1 MRAER
6 NWKDSYKLLES
17 ARLKGQAELAIGE
30 LAVAPER
37 PPRRKLLPPDTSPMM
52 LDNQTRAREP
62 LVEPPAAPEVV
73 TPAPTAPARKGK
85 TKPKARV
92 AKARTRKVKEAA
104 GVALQAIAAET
115 VEPKR
120 KPAVTRAR
128 AKPAVAK
135 PPIAKLKFRT
145 SSPRPTPPAVPI
157 AALALPVVPEEL
169 VAAPVAPLPDPAP
182 VATAVPPATAPA
194 PVTAAP
200 LPRSASLAPYRKGGL
215 IDAIGFWLRSKARVA
230 AARLSA
236 SKALAKRV
244 APAQFAPKDELTVLR
259 EENER
264 LRLQIDGLM
273 RLDQAK
279 KTRLEG

>member
-6 NWKDSYKLLES
+6 NWKDSYKSLES
-17 ARLKGQAELAIGE
+17 ARLKGQVEQDMGE

-37 PPRRKLLPPDTSPMM
+37 PPRRRQPPPDASPMM
-52 LDNQTRAREP
+52 LDSQTRAREP
-62 LVEPPAAPEVV
+62 LVEPPAAPNLV
-73 TPAPTAPARKGK
+73 TPVPIAPARKGT
-85 TKPKARV
+85 TKPKARK
-92 AKARTRKVKEAA
+92 AKVRTRKAKEAEA
-104 GVALQAIAAET
+104 

-120 KPAVTRAR
+120 KPVAKRAR

-135 PPIAKLKFRT
+135 PNSRT
-145 SSPRPTPPAVPI
+145 STTCPKPPALPI
-157 AALALPVVPEEL
+157 AAMALPVVPEEL
-169 VAAPVAPLPDPAP
+169 VAAPVALLPEPAP
-182 VATAVPPATAPA
+182 IAAVVPTARG
-194 PVTAAP
+194 PVTNTAAP

-244 APAQFAPKDELTVLR
+244 APVPAKPKDELTVLR

-264 LRLQIDGLM
+264 LRLQINGLM
-273 RLDQAK
+273 RLEQAK
-279 KTRLEG
+279 KARLEG